1 MIYSFNSNSK
11 VEYVKVQKQG
21 PQSISVILPKTMT
34 KNLDIQK
41 GNYVLIFQIGGD
53 IIIRKV

>member
-1 MIYSFNSNSK
+1 MNYSYNPNCK
-11 VEYVKVQKQG
+11 GEYVKAQKQG

-34 KNLDIQK
+34 KNLGIQK
-41 GNYVLIFQIGGD
+41 GNYVLIFQIGTD